1 MDNKRARRTTRGTAS
16 PRTPLL
22 PRRETGR
29 DATLPGF
36 GGVFEKGSLAKER
49 DSSTFLSHLVRT
61 SLACSVAMVP
71 HLKAQTHQKG
81 RTGDHGRARSALSP
95 QGWGVLGRTL
105 SCWRRGGPGLPA
117 EGNLA
122 SLLNLLRCSGAP
134 GYVVLF
140 SVPAATGQ
148 ASQSPTSP
156 PNPSTRQRPR
166 VKAGP
171 ARGHTSQP
179 PQPISNSSSSL
190 FISFPQFPRKS
201 ALLTHSRSHTPNPPQ
216 LVRKRVFA
224 VLKVWPRET
233 SPLAAR

>member
-1 MDNKRARRTTRGTAS
+1 MAK
-16 PRTPLL
+16 
-22 PRRETGR
+22 GR
-29 DATLPGF
+29 N
-36 GGVFEKGSLAKER
+36 
-49 DSSTFLSHLVRT
+49 SSTFLSHLVRT

-81 RTGDHGRARSALSP
+81 RAGDHGRARSTESP
-95 QGWGVLGRTL
+95 GLGRSGANSL
-105 SCWRRGGPGLPA
+105 VLAPWGPGPPA

-122 SLLNLLRCSGAP
+122 SLLNFLRCSGHL
-134 GYVVLF
+134 VVLF

-148 ASQSPTSP
+148 AGQSPTSP
-156 PNPSTRQRPR
+156 PAPSTRQRPR

-179 PQPISNSSSSL
+179 PQPISHSSSSL

-224 VLKVWPRET
+224 VLKIWPRET
-233 SPLAAR
+233 SLLAAR

>member
-1 MDNKRARRTTRGTAS
+1 MDDDKRARRTTRGTAS

-29 DATLPGF
+29 KATLPGF

-105 SCWRRGGPGLPA
+105 SCWRRGGPGPPA

-122 SLLNLLRCSGAP
+122 SLLNLLRCSGHL
-134 GYVVLF
+134 VMLF
-140 SVPAATGQ
+140 YFLS
-148 ASQSPTSP
+148 
-156 PNPSTRQRPR
+156 QRPLGR
-166 VKAGP
+166 P
-171 ARGHTSQP
+171 ARAPRP
-179 PQPISNSSSSL
+179 P
-190 FISFPQFPRKS
+190 
-201 ALLTHSRSHTPNPPQ
+201 LTPAPDRDPG
-216 LVRKRVFA
+216 
-224 VLKVWPRET
+224 
-233 SPLAAR
+233 